1 MTLGVEGVPTIVK
14 IFIAFL
20 FLKILSSDILVYSN
34 EKGSGNMPR
43 IINYYASENSYSGQ
57 PMTFF
62 SSNIFKGRFIFNCLL
77 KVYLM

>member
-43 IINYYASENSYSGQ
+43 IINYYASENS
-57 PMTFF
+57 
-62 SSNIFKGRFIFNCLL
+62 
-77 KVYLM
+77 